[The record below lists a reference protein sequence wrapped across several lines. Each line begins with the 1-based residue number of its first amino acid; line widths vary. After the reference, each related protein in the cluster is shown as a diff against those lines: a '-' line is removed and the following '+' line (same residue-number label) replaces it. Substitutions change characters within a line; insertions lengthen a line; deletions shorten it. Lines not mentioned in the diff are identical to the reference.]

1 MEVNARRGEIV
12 LVNLD
17 PVLGSEQGKTRP
29 ALVIQNDIGNQYSPT
44 TIVAPITSKI
54 FSKQFPTNVEID
66 ADNSPLKEKST
77 ILLNQIRTI
86 DKSRIIKN
94 YGKISPKK
102 LKEANDAISNSLGL
116 DNYRV

>member
-1 MEVNARRGEIV
+1 MQLKRGDIV

-17 PVLGSEQGKTRP
+17 PVVGSEQGKTRP
-29 ALVIQNDIGNQYSPT
+29 SLIIQNDIGNEYSPT

-66 ADNSPLKEKST
+66 LTNSPLKEKST
-77 ILLNQIRTI
+77 VLLNQIRTI

-94 YGKISPKK
+94 YGRISSKK
-102 LKEANDAISNSLGL
+102 LKEVNEAIINSLGL
-116 DNYRV
+116 E